1 MYSSFS
7 AFLHLLPP
15 GVDNPLSR
23 QYARRL
29 APFLYWFSGK
39 DRGDIHHAATQKFRD
54 ARVKSTT
61 GASGRLSTVG
71 SASDGESPAGHKNA

>member
-1 MYSSFS
+1 
-7 AFLHLLPP
+7 
-15 GVDNPLSR
+15 VDNPLSR

-61 GASGRLSTVG
+61 VQAGAYPRLVVCQM
-71 SASDGESPAGHKNA
+71 EKVLPATKMLE